1 MDILKKIKEICKHVQ
16 IACIGNRIRKRIFLE
31 KLLARANRHWF
42 GFSDSVLS
50 RMCKEL
56 ALSIPGDCMAVSN
69 ISFDQFRYFQEHATY
84 MSKKSKECNLIFID
98 ILRVTPVGYQTYNV
112 ELLTKNLDYD
122 RNNPNS
128 QKYNTRMSYEVTV
141 PYGEIEKELL
151 EFWIW
156 LKVCSLFQATHFLFI
171 HLECSRGLSLQ

>member
-1 MDILKKIKEICKHVQ
+1 
-16 IACIGNRIRKRIFLE
+16 
-31 KLLARANRHWF
+31 
-42 GFSDSVLS
+42 
-50 RMCKEL
+50 MCKEL
-56 ALSIPGDCMAVSN
+56 ALAIPGDCMAVSN

-151 EFWIW
+151 EF
-156 LKVCSLFQATHFLFI
+156 
-171 HLECSRGLSLQ
+171 